1 MRRIKKRKF
10 YFGIFVIAILIAVVV
25 LAWPGSSR
33 PTASPNKTNN
43 PPASETKPTA
53 RFDKSQY
60 SLSDPAS
67 IWVVV
72 NKQRTLNPVNY
83 APADLVFPSI
93 PLRVP
98 GNESMQVRQVIVPAL
113 EDLFKAAKS
122 QGVPLMLSSGYRSY
136 SYQVGLYSSYVKS
149 GGQASADKFSARP
162 GHSEHQTGLA
172 VDLEPL
178 SQQCDVDVCFA
189 NLPAGQWIAANA
201 YKYGFI
207 LRYPAD
213 KVAVTGYSY
222 EPWHLRYVGAALS
235 SQMHDQHT
243 ETLEE
248 FFGLPAAPDYN

>member
-1 MRRIKKRKF
+1 M
-10 YFGIFVIAILIAVVV
+10 GLTVLALVTVVT
-25 LAWPGSSR
+25 LAWPGPAKAPSPSGQSNSSL
-33 PTASPNKTNN
+33 
-43 PPASETKPTA
+43 PPAPSSG
-53 RFDKSQY
+53 FDKSQY

-67 IWVVV
+67 IWIVV
-72 NKQRTLNPVNY
+72 NKQRPLNPISF
-83 APADLVFPSI
+83 APADLVVPSV

-113 EDLFKAAKS
+113 EQLFQAAKL

-136 SYQVGLYSSYVKS
+136 SYQVGLYNSYVKS
-149 GGQASADKFSARP
+149 RGTSGADQFSARP

-178 SQQCDVDVCFA
+178 NQQCDVDQCFA
-189 NLPAGQWIAANA
+189 DLPAGQWLAANA

-213 KVAVTGYSY
+213 KVSVTGYSY
-222 EPWHLRYVGAALS
+222 EPWHIRYVGTALS
-235 SQMHDQHT
+235 GQLHSQHI

-248 FFGLPAAPDYN
+248 FFGLPAAPDYS